1 MEQTANFDVT
11 VSPMSAE
18 DFQTWLSDKRHITSD
33 EVKVLKVD
41 YPDNG
46 WLNVTAK
53 FFGASE
59 LNNCRLLGRIYDGDL
74 ADDSSVTIDDWHDC
88 YQNI

>member
-18 DFQTWLSDKRHITSD
+18 DFQTWLSDKRQITSD

-46 WLNVTAK
+46 
-53 FFGASE
+53 
-59 LNNCRLLGRIYDGDL
+59 
-74 ADDSSVTIDDWHDC
+74 
-88 YQNI
+88 